1 MRKDVSGE
9 HGPHMKVS
17 AGFTLVEL
25 MVVITIVAMLLALG
39 VPSYR
44 YVTNSNRVSAEVNT
58 LLGDLMF
65 ARSEAIKEGAT
76 VTVCPI
82 PNPPANPPICN
93 PGSTEWDHGWIVTS
107 PTVTPNVLRI
117 QQAFAN
123 TTDSF
128 LSNGGQTSITFDRY
142 GFANATPAL
151 TNAGATIILKT
162 TPATATAWIRCV
174 EIGRGGMIETARY
187 KQDANCQ

>member
-1 MRKDVSGE
+1 
-9 HGPHMKVS
+9 MKVS

-25 MVVITIVAMLLALG
+25 MVVITIIAVLLALG

-44 YVTNSNRVSAEVNT
+44 YVANSNRVSAEVNA

-82 PNPPANPPICN
+82 ANPPADPPVCN
-93 PGSTEWDHGWIVTS
+93 PGSTRWDQGWIVTS
-107 PTVTPNVLRI
+107 PNVTPNVLRI
-117 QQAFAN
+117 QQAFTNAN
-123 TTDSF
+123 DSF
-128 LSNGGQTSITFDRY
+128 VSTGNQTSITFDRN

-151 TNAGATIILKT
+151 TNADATIKLQT
-162 TPATATAWIRCV
+162 TPTTTTAWIRCV
-174 EIGRGGMIETARY
+174 EIRRGGMIGTARY
-187 KQDANCQ
+187 QQDANCQ